1 MINDRVNAALLAS
14 VFGVSEPTIRRD
26 LAQLSKAGIIRR
38 VGSRKGGRW
47 EVVEK

>member
-1 MINDRVNAALLAS
+1 M
-14 VFGVSEPTIRRD
+14 SEPTIRRD
-26 LAQLSKAGIIRR
+26 LAQLSKSGIIRH